1 MRMVGAWSWR
11 SRAAAAAV
19 ATDAAAAAEKDEEAA
34 AATPSTGPLSSLK
47 AQLLNAV
54 AGLDRGLVANETDVM
69 TADSAAKKL
78 EASGSI
84 VDLSTGLDKLQG
96 RWRLIY
102 SSAFASGSLGGLRPG
117 PPTGRLPLTLGQV
130 FQRIDI
136 VGREFDNIVN
146 LQIFTPWP
154 LPLIEVTAN
163 LAHRFELI
171 GRASIRIIF
180 EKTIIQSA
188 GSLSQLPPLELPQ
201 LPEFLRPPSSL
212 RSGDFE
218 VTFVDDDLRITRG
231 DRGELRVFLK
241 S

>member
-1 MRMVGAWSWR
+1 MVGAWSR
-11 SRAAAAAV
+11 KTTAAGAAT
-19 ATDAAAAAEKDEEAA
+19 ATASATAEEEEAA
-34 AATPSTGPLSSLK
+34 AVPSLFSLK
-47 AQLLNAV
+47 KHLLSAV
-54 AGLDRGLVANETDVM
+54 AGLDRGLVANEADVM

-78 EASGSI
+78 EASGGI

-146 LQIFTPWP
+146 LQIGTPWP
-154 LPLIEVTAN
+154 LPPIEVTAK
-163 LAHRFELI
+163 LAHSFELI

-180 EKTIIQSA
+180 ERTIIQTA
-188 GSLSQLPPLELPQ
+188 GSLSQLPPVELPQ
-201 LPEFLRPPSSL
+201 LPDFLRPPSSI

>member
-1 MRMVGAWSWR
+1 MRMRMVGARNWR
-11 SRAAAAAV
+11 
-19 ATDAAAAAEKDEEAA
+19 ATADADATATATAEEEPPAAE
-34 AATPSTGPLSSLK
+34 PSPPTASLSSIK
-47 AQLLNAV
+47 THLLSAV
-54 AGLDRGLVANETDVM
+54 AGLDRGLVANEADVM
-69 TADSAAKKL
+69 IVESVAKKL
-78 EASGSI
+78 EASGGI

-96 RWRLIY
+96 RWQLIY

-146 LQIFTPWP
+146 LQIGTPWP
-154 LPLIEVTAN
+154 LPQIEVIAT
-163 LAHRFELI
+163 LAHSFELL

-180 EKTIIQSA
+180 ERTIVQTA
-188 GSLSQLPPLELPQ
+188 GSLSELPPVDLPR
-201 LPEFLRPPSSL
+201 LPDFLRPPSSV

-218 VTFVDDDLRITRG
+218 VTFVDDDFRITRG

>member
-1 MRMVGAWSWR
+1 MRMRIVGAWSWR
-11 SRAAAAAV
+11 ATAAAT
-19 ATDAAAAAEKDEEAA
+19 ATATAEEEEAA
-34 AATPSTGPLSSLK
+34 AAPPPQPTTCPSSLK
-47 AQLLNAV
+47 PHLLSAV
-54 AGLDRGLVANETDVM
+54 AGLDRGLVANEADVM
-69 TADSAAKKL
+69 TVESAAKKL
-78 EASGSI
+78 EASGGI

-146 LQIFTPWP
+146 LQIVTPWP
-154 LPLIEVTAN
+154 LPPIEVIAN
-163 LAHRFELI
+163 LAHSFELV

-180 EKTIIQSA
+180 EKTIIQTA
-188 GSLSQLPPLELPQ
+188 GSLSQLPPVELPQ
-201 LPEFLRPPSSL
+201 LPEFLRPPSSV

-218 VTFVDDDLRITRG
+218 VTFVDDDLRVTRG